1 MADLRVRG
9 GGRRESGAF
18 LLAQRADRERTIQEW
33 LPYDVLDP
41 QSLRYAYVKLDTEA
55 FPRLWDVCAA
65 REVQVVADIHTHP
78 LGPGQSS
85 SDRSH
90 PMVSIAGHVALI
102 APRFALGPV
111 SPKDVSFNI
120 YLGSGQW
127 SSFYREQAAALIIAS

>member
-1 MADLRVRG
+1 MADLRARG

-18 LLAQRADRERTIQEW
+18 LMARRLDGERVIQEW

-41 QSLRYAYVKLDTEA
+41 QSLQYAYVKLDTEA
-55 FPRLWDVCAA
+55 FPRLWDFCAK

-78 LGPGQSS
+78 LGPGQSE

-102 APRFALGPV
+102 APRFARGLV

-120 YLGSGQW
+120 YCGSGRW
-127 SSFYREQAAALIIAS
+127 SSFYREQAAALIIAP